1 MVGGVI
7 ARPASVLYHPGCFSI
22 RGTERRC
29 VSFRAINGRGFAA
42 LSSSLR
48 SMAWARGA
56 FVRKAQRRDFFVV
69 LAPYI
74 TDEERERFAQVK
86 SSRLRDA
93 LGPVL
98 FSELVSKVRGSAS
111 FRQELLGDMRRAAWW
126 IRNARWSERLA
137 PVAEVA
143 FFWEALTL
151 LGSSGALADD
161 VLALAHCMLAG
172 CVCDGCDLASGA
184 RFEALQER
192 PLVFGTL
199 WADELLQSALA
210 PSRGRVAPGGGVV
223 RRDPPLFEAASQ
235 ERPALLRENR
245 RLRQNGATRKP

>member
-1 MVGGVI
+1 MVWV
-7 ARPASVLYHPGCFSI
+7 
-22 RGTERRC
+22 
-29 VSFRAINGRGFAA
+29 
-42 LSSSLR
+42 
-48 SMAWARGA
+48 RGA
-56 FVRKAQRRDFFVV
+56 AVRKTQKRDFFVV
-69 LAPYI
+69 LAPYL
-74 TDEERERFAQVK
+74 TDEERERFAHLK
-86 SSRLRDA
+86 PSRLRDA

-98 FSELVSKVRGSAS
+98 FSALTSKVRASAS
-111 FRQELLGDMRRAAWW
+111 FRRELLSDMRRAAWW

-137 PVAEVA
+137 PVAEAA

-172 CVCDGCDLASGA
+172 CVCVGCDLASGA

-199 WADELLQSALA
+199 WVDELLQGALA

-245 RLRQNGATRKP
+245 RLHQTGAARKA